1 MFDTIVRDGLW
12 FDGTGAPP
20 QRRDLGI
27 RNGIV
32 EVVSAESL
40 DAGGDTEVIDAAG
53 KWVLPGFVDV
63 HTHYDAEVL
72 AQPGLPESVR
82 HGVTTVFIGNC
93 SLSTILASNADCA
106 DFFSR
111 VEAVPRDA
119 VHDVL
124 EEHRDWRSPAEYVA
138 AVERLPLGP
147 NVAGFLGHSDL
158 RTAVLGLDRAVT
170 RDTKPSAVEIER
182 MRTLL
187 EDAIDAGML
196 GMSSMSNTLDKIDGE
211 IYRSR
216 SLPSTYARGKEFR
229 ALNGVL
235 RRRRRILQSAPTINF
250 RPNVWKYFAASSGLF
265 RRPALRTSLLSAADS
280 KAYPPVVYFMMYA
293 APLLNRFARTDFRW
307 QHLPVPFTV
316 YADGIDLVVFEEFG
330 AGAAAL
336 HLKDEV
342 ERNELLRDK
351 EYRRQFRK
359 DYDNKFSPR
368 IWHRNF
374 FDATIVGCPDES
386 VIGKTIG
393 QVGRER
399 GLHPVDAY
407 LDMVIEYGRKLRWR
421 TTIANDRPKYLDK
434 LATNSG
440 VQMGFGDAGAH
451 LRNMAFYNYHLRLLE
466 RVKAAQGK
474 RNPFMSLERAVHRLT
489 GELAEWYGLDAGYLR
504 QGDRAD
510 LVIIDPAGL
519 DQSVHGLHENAM
531 PEFGLT
537 RMVNR
542 NDAAVAA
549 TLINGVTVY
558 RGGEFATG
566 FGAEWGTGQ
575 FLRTGQSARKP
586 AERRLPVGR

>member
-32 EVVSAESL
+32 EVVSAEPL
-40 DAGGDTEVIDAAG
+40 EAGSDTEVIDAAG
-53 KWVLPGFVDV
+53 EWVLPGFVDV

-474 RNPFMSLERAVHRLT
+474 RNPFMSVERAVHRLT